1 MCVINN
7 LWNTI
12 RNKGGDNM
20 AQPKSKLEYLRKI
33 NFFTQAEVAEQL
45 GVTQS
50 YYHKVERGKR
60 DLTLKLAKR
69 LKDLFKVSS
78 IDDLLDE
85 AC

>member
-1 MCVINN
+1 
-7 LWNTI
+7 
-12 RNKGGDNM
+12 M

-33 NFFTQAEVAEQL
+33 NFLTQGEVAELL

-50 YYHKVERGKR
+50 YYHKIERGKR
-60 DLTLKLAKR
+60 DLTLQLAKK
-69 LKDLFKVSS
+69 LKRIFNVKH